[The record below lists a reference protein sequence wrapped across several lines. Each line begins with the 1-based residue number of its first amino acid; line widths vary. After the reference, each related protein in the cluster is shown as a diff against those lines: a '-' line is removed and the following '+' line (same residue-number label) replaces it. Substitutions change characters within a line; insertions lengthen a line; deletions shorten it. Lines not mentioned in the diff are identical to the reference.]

1 MKGMQ
6 FLSAL
11 AARSRQSMRRLI
23 LCAALAFAGALSG
36 AVGLGFATYALFEA
50 WRLQYGVVIA
60 SIGLSAIYLVL
71 ALVFFLCLRLVGAP
85 RSAKAV
91 SGPGEGSTSDA
102 AALKSSAQASGA
114 SDAAALAVG
123 VEIARQLTPLQLA
136 LLAAFS
142 GFIAGRRL

>member
-1 MKGMQ
+1 MQ

-11 AARSRQSMRRLI
+11 AARSRQSMRRLVV
-23 LCAALAFAGALSG
+23 CAALAFAGALSA
-36 AVGLGFATYALFEA
+36 AVGLGFATYALFAA

-71 ALVFFLCLRLVGAP
+71 ALVFFLCIRLVGAP

-91 SGPGEGSTSDA
+91 SGPGEGSAGEA
-102 AALKSSAQASGA
+102 AALKSSPPAGGGSE
-114 SDAAALAVG
+114 AAALAVG
-123 VEIARQLTPLQLA
+123 VEIAKQLTPVQLTM
-136 LLAAFS
+136 LAALS

>member
-1 MKGMQ
+1 MQ

-11 AARSRQSMRRLI
+11 AARSRQSMRRVVI
-23 LCAALAFAGALSG
+23 CVALAFAGALSG

-50 WRLQYGVVIA
+50 WRLQYGVVGA

-85 RSAKAV
+85 RSAKIV
-91 SGPGEGSTSDA
+91 SGLGEGSTGDA
-102 AALKSSAQASGA
+102 STLKSTVQASGA

-136 LLAAFS
+136 MLAAFS